1 MKRLSRVIIIIAMT
15 LVSLAAV
22 SCGEESDD
30 ALLTGVFTKTGVDL
44 GEGFWTNG
52 TLAFSDGKLCVV
64 GELLDDNSPAMA
76 VVNTADMTVSVEK
89 LPTSGSA
96 SDLAVGNDAVL
107 CVVNR
112 FDEEAFRTVFTLECV
127 KDGNV
132 VFSLAAD
139 DVFDLGENFW
149 GNVLAAAGDGCW
161 YAAGN
166 KTFAVISSDGTT
178 ERTEEL
184 PEQASG
190 IAVDRNGTL
199 HVWGM
204 GYHMILSDGRLENSS
219 EWLDAAGSGSL
230 FFGEG
235 HDFYR
240 TDENGIGYG
249 DLTENGVDTGE
260 IMNFVNS
267 SLVGSGN
274 RKLVLADPETIY
286 MYGSDGVGGERGLWK
301 YTKTDDR
308 LLTDMKVVKVTYIEN
323 GRNII
328 PLAAVKFNQSQN
340 EYYIKCEE
348 YASKNSTGDWQ
359 SLMSRLDADIV
370 AGKVGDI
377 ISMSDPDSITKYAS
391 KGLFTDLYELPGFG
405 KDKIFGCVSEA
416 MERDGIL
423 AAIPQEFVLNTLAVQ
438 KGTVGEDFDVGK
450 IIELAKNSG
459 GKRLFMA
466 INRAAVN
473 GQLLNSVLNEC
484 VDVSAGKCDFSS
496 GAFTDY
502 LDYLMTLPE
511 NDEDAMYDG
520 ANHYAA
526 GEIMF
531 YQARIGAIS
540 DYAMT
545 MNIFGDAGADIC
557 GYPSRDGGR
566 AELSAGSY
574 YSVVKKSR
582 VKDGAAAFLNYLL
595 SPDCTI
601 DDARGMREIPSL
613 KATMKAW
620 EESEGKMYYYFYKN
634 NINRWSADTNPIDET
649 EMGEPGVCVKVDRE
663 LFDSF
668 YEYLDGAHVFG
679 NMPQSITD
687 IVVEEMDAFLSSA
700 KSASETADIISN
712 RVSLYLSEKN

>member
-1 MKRLSRVIIIIAMT
+1 
-15 LVSLAAV
+15 
-22 SCGEESDD
+22 
-30 ALLTGVFTKTGVDL
+30 
-44 GEGFWTNG
+44 
-52 TLAFSDGKLCVV
+52 
-64 GELLDDNSPAMA
+64 
-76 VVNTADMTVSVEK
+76 
-89 LPTSGSA
+89 
-96 SDLAVGNDAVL
+96 
-107 CVVNR
+107 
-112 FDEEAFRTVFTLECV
+112 
-127 KDGNV
+127 
-132 VFSLAAD
+132 
-139 DVFDLGENFW
+139 
-149 GNVLAAAGDGCW
+149 
-161 YAAGN
+161 
-166 KTFAVISSDGTT
+166 
-178 ERTEEL
+178 
-184 PEQASG
+184 
-190 IAVDRNGTL
+190 
-199 HVWGM
+199 
-204 GYHMILSDGRLENSS
+204 
-219 EWLDAAGSGSL
+219 
-230 FFGEG
+230 
-235 HDFYR
+235 
-240 TDENGIGYG
+240 
-249 DLTENGVDTGE
+249 
-260 IMNFVNS
+260 
-267 SLVGSGN
+267 
-274 RKLVLADPETIY
+274 
-286 MYGSDGVGGERGLWK
+286 
-301 YTKTDDR
+301 
-308 LLTDMKVVKVTYIEN
+308 MKVVKVTYIEN
-323 GRNII
+323 GRNMI

-391 KGLFTDLYELPGFG
+391 KGLFADLYELPGFE

-450 IIELAKNSG
+450 IIDLAKNSG

-466 INRAAVN
+466 INRGAVN

-502 LDYLMTLPE
+502 LDYLMTLSE

-545 MNIFGDAGADIC
+545 LNIFGDAGADIC
-557 GYPSRDGGR
+557 GYPSSDGGR
-566 AELSAGSY
+566 ADLSAGTY

-601 DDARGMREIPSL
+601 DEMHGMRKIPSL

-634 NINRWSADTNPIDET
+634 DINRWSADTNPIDET

-687 IVVEEMDAFLSSA
+687 IVVEEMGAFLSST

>member
-15 LVSLAAV
+15 LASLAAV

-161 YAAGN
+161 YAVGN

-204 GYHMILSDGRLENSS
+204 GYHMILSDGRLESSS

-267 SLVGSGN
+267 LLVWSGN
-274 RKLVLADPETIY
+274 RKFAVADPETIY

-323 GRNII
+323 GRNMI

-473 GQLLNSVLNEC
+473 GQLLNSVLYEC

-613 KATMKAW
+613 KATMKSW

>member
-1 MKRLSRVIIIIAMT
+1 
-15 LVSLAAV
+15 
-22 SCGEESDD
+22 
-30 ALLTGVFTKTGVDL
+30 
-44 GEGFWTNG
+44 
-52 TLAFSDGKLCVV
+52 
-64 GELLDDNSPAMA
+64 
-76 VVNTADMTVSVEK
+76 
-89 LPTSGSA
+89 
-96 SDLAVGNDAVL
+96 
-107 CVVNR
+107 
-112 FDEEAFRTVFTLECV
+112 
-127 KDGNV
+127 
-132 VFSLAAD
+132 
-139 DVFDLGENFW
+139 
-149 GNVLAAAGDGCW
+149 
-161 YAAGN
+161 
-166 KTFAVISSDGTT
+166 
-178 ERTEEL
+178 
-184 PEQASG
+184 
-190 IAVDRNGTL
+190 
-199 HVWGM
+199 
-204 GYHMILSDGRLENSS
+204 
-219 EWLDAAGSGSL
+219 
-230 FFGEG
+230 
-235 HDFYR
+235 
-240 TDENGIGYG
+240 
-249 DLTENGVDTGE
+249 
-260 IMNFVNS
+260 
-267 SLVGSGN
+267 
-274 RKLVLADPETIY
+274 
-286 MYGSDGVGGERGLWK
+286 
-301 YTKTDDR
+301 
-308 LLTDMKVVKVTYIEN
+308 
-323 GRNII
+323 
-328 PLAAVKFNQSQN
+328 
-340 EYYIKCEE
+340 
-348 YASKNSTGDWQ
+348 
-359 SLMSRLDADIV
+359 MSRLDADIV

-391 KGLFTDLYELPGFG
+391 KGLFADLYELPGFE
-405 KDKIFGCVSEA
+405 KDKMFGCVSEA

-545 MNIFGDAGADIC
+545 LNIFGDAGADIC
-557 GYPSRDGGR
+557 GYPSSDGGR
-566 AELSAGSY
+566 ADLSAGTY

-601 DDARGMREIPSL
+601 DEMHGMRKIPSL

-679 NMPQSITD
+679 NMPQSIMD
-687 IVVEEMDAFLSSA
+687 IVVEEMGAFLSSA

>member
-1 MKRLSRVIIIIAMT
+1 MKRLSTVIIIIAMT

-64 GELLDDNSPAMA
+64 GELRDDNSPAMA

-89 LPTSGSA
+89 LPISGSA
-96 SDLAVGNDAVL
+96 SDIAVGKDGVL
-107 CVVNR
+107 CVVNS
-112 FDEEAFRTVFTLECV
+112 FDEETFRTVYTLECV
-127 KDGNV
+127 KDGNL
-132 VFSLAAD
+132 VFSLVAD
-139 DVFDLGENFW
+139 SVIDLGDNFW
-149 GNVLAAAGDGCW
+149 GVYAASGDGCW
-161 YAAGN
+161 YIAGS
-166 KTFAVISSDGTT
+166 KTFAMISPDGKT
-178 ERTEEL
+178 EMTSEL
-184 PEQASG
+184 PEQANG
-190 IAVDRNGTL
+190 LAADRNGTL

-204 GYHMILSDGRLENSS
+204 GYHMILSDGRLESSS

-267 SLVGSGN
+267 SLVWSGN
-274 RKLVLADPETIY
+274 RRLAVADPETIY

-323 GRNII
+323 GRNMI

-391 KGLFTDLYELPGFG
+391 KGLFADLYELPGFE
-405 KDKIFGCVSEA
+405 KDKMFGCVSEA

-438 KGTVGEDFDVGK
+438 KGTVGENFDVGK
-450 IIELAKNSG
+450 IIDLAKNSG

-484 VDVSAGKCDFSS
+484 VDVSSGKCDFSS

-545 MNIFGDAGADIC
+545 LNIFGDAGADIC
-557 GYPSRDGGR
+557 GYPSSDGGR
-566 AELSAGSY
+566 ADLSAGTY

-601 DDARGMREIPSL
+601 DEMHGMRKIPSL

-700 KSASETADIISN
+700 KSATETADIISN

>member
-1 MKRLSRVIIIIAMT
+1 MKRLSTVIIIIAMT

-64 GELLDDNSPAMA
+64 GELRDDNSPAMA

-89 LPTSGSA
+89 LPISGSA
-96 SDLAVGNDAVL
+96 SDIAVGKDGVL
-107 CVVNR
+107 CVVNS
-112 FDEEAFRTVFTLECV
+112 FDEETFRTVYTLECV
-127 KDGNV
+127 KDGNL
-132 VFSLAAD
+132 VFSLVAD
-139 DVFDLGENFW
+139 SVIDLGDNFW
-149 GNVLAAAGDGCW
+149 GVYAASGDGCW
-161 YAAGN
+161 YIAGS
-166 KTFAVISSDGTT
+166 KTFAMISPDGKT
-178 ERTEEL
+178 EMTSEL
-184 PEQASG
+184 PEQANG
-190 IAVDRNGTL
+190 LAADRNGTL

-249 DLTENGVDTGE
+249 DLTESGVDTGE

-267 SLVGSGN
+267 SLVWSGN
-274 RKLVLADPETIY
+274 RNFAVADPETIY

-323 GRNII
+323 GRNMI

-391 KGLFTDLYELPGFG
+391 KGLFADLYELPGFE

-438 KGTVGEDFDVGK
+438 KRTVGEDFDVGK

-466 INRAAVN
+466 INRGAVN

-545 MNIFGDAGADIC
+545 LNIFGDAGADIC
-557 GYPSRDGGR
+557 GYPSSDGGR
-566 AELSAGSY
+566 ADLSAGTY

-601 DDARGMREIPSL
+601 DEMHGMRKIPSL

-620 EESEGKMYYYFYKN
+620 EESEGKMYYYFYDN
-634 NINRWSADTNPIDET
+634 DINRWSADTKPIDEAQ
-649 EMGEPGVCVKVDRE
+649 MGEPGVCVKVDRE

-679 NMPQSITD
+679 NMPQSIMD
-687 IVVEEMDAFLSSA
+687 IVDEEMGAFLSSA
-700 KSASETADIISN
+700 KSATETADIISN